1 VSDIDWGKVDTDYT
15 HYSKEYGYFVREIKH
30 TNAWACKDG
39 PVLVFLDPG
48 RQLIA
53 RPSAWNGTGLPP
65 AGTVCECHLPGEL
78 TNNYSWVTAT
88 VIWHNSKTECAV
100 IRSSSHLA
108 WCDEF
113 RPIRTQEQIAADE
126 REAAI
131 LEMSKCAD
139 GMYFPNRHTLGAL
152 YDAGYR
158 KP

>member
-1 VSDIDWGKVDTDYT
+1 VSEIDWSKVDTDYT

-48 RQLIA
+48 KQLIA

-65 AGTVCECHLPGEL
+65 VGTVCEMHHECWQPANWPEVAIKYASDEYFITQDSAGEQH
-78 TNNYSWVTAT
+78 
-88 VIWHNSKTECAV
+88 WHARGV
-100 IRSSSHLA
+100 Q
-108 WCDEF
+108 F
-113 RPIRTQEQIAADE
+113 RPIRTPEQIAADE

-131 LEMSKCAD
+131 DEIMDDLSLSPECRYIAKRVLS
-139 GMYFPNRHTLGAL
+139 T
-152 YDAGYR
+152 GYR